1 MIGQLVKIVKP
12 VAEHVARNSG
22 KYLVALGAALEAAV
36 VGATAYFKGK
46 DKGRKEGCND
56 ASKKYEKKFR
66 EQAKRMDDIEEQ
78 LNK

>member
-1 MIGQLVKIVKP
+1 MIGQLVKIAKP

-22 KYLVALGAALEAAV
+22 KYLVALGAAVEAAV
-36 VGATAYFKGK
+36 VGAASYFGGK
-46 DKGRKEGCND
+46 DIGRKEGYND

-66 EQAKRMDDIEEQ
+66 EQEKRIDDIEEQ